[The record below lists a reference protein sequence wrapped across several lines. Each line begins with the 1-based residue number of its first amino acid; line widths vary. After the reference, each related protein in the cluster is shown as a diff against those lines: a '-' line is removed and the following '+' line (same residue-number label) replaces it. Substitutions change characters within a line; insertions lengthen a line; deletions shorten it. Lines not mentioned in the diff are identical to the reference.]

1 MADFDNFEANFDGP
15 PAAEEDPA
23 AEFLAREQ
31 DVLAGLEDDNDTFG
45 VNVAEPLADGPTNDI
60 AAEFGEIQV
69 TTAFVSVWCILGCEV
84 VDCCSGAK
92 NKFLG

>member
-1 MADFDNFEANFDGP
+1 MLVAVNDPGCFSTVCNHFFFYCFLDGP
-15 PAAEEDPA
+15 S
-23 AEFLAREQ
+23 
-31 DVLAGLEDDNDTFG
+31 
-45 VNVAEPLADGPTNDI
+45 NDI

-92 NKFLG
+92 NKLLGWV

>member
-31 DVLAGLEDDNDTFG
+31 DVLAGLEDDNDNFG
-45 VNVAEPLADGPTNDI
+45 VNVAETLAGKESSPR
-60 AAEFGEIQV
+60 
-69 TTAFVSVWCILGCEV
+69 
-84 VDCCSGAK
+84 
-92 NKFLG
+92 FLA